1 MAGCKSIAHEA
12 KEHPVDSDPG
22 RQVGTPKRPTVK
34 EEPRH
39 GRVRAD
45 HIPNRPRKPLL

>member
-1 MAGCKSIAHEA
+1 MAGCKSIALEV

-22 RQVGTPKRPTVK
+22 RQVGTPKRPIVK

-39 GRVRAD
+39 RRLRAD
-45 HIPNRPRKPLL
+45 RVPNRPGRQLP